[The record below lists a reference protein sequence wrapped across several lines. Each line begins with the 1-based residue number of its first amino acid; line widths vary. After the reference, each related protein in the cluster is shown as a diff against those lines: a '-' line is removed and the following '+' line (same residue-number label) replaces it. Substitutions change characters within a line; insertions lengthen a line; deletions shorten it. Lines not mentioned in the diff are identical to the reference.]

1 MAVETAEGEILLRC
15 RRAGSWGGLWRM
27 KKGWAGVAFLGLVVS
42 AIGWVNL
49 LAAAVR
55 GEGAGLSARPY
66 EWFFTAG
73 GGLVVI
79 LAAATD
85 TSPWLAAR
93 RGRPVRLTPSGV
105 TYAGRVTVPWS
116 RFQRFDLVP
125 GADGRQ
131 ELVGVLTDA
140 EGLSARLSAYR
151 IGPDAVSLG
160 DVDDRP
166 EAPTAVRRWRDGP
179 LAGRIDHSPPE

>member
-1 MAVETAEGEILLRC
+1 MNETAEGEILLRC

-49 LAAAVR
+49 LAAAAR

-79 LAAATD
+79 LVAAAD

-93 RGRPVRLTPSGV
+93 RGRPVRLTSSGV
-105 TYAGRVTVPWS
+105 TYVGRVTVPWS
-116 RFQRFDLVP
+116 RFQGFDLAP

-151 IGPDAVSLG
+151 VGPDAISLG

-166 EAPTAVRRWRDGP
+166 DATEAVRRWWGGT
-179 LAGRIDHSPPE
+179 LAVHIDYPPPD